1 MPNDV
6 GDEDRSAI
14 EADAGEQL
22 VEELPGGTHEG
33 LALEVLVVARRLA
46 EKEDARLGAAV
57 AGDRL
62 SRAPVERARRAGADL
77 VGNEP
82 KIGRG
87 VVQRAD
93 YAADEGF
100 RGAFLAR

>member
-1 MPNDV
+1 MPDDV
-6 GDEDRSAI
+6 GDEDSSPI
-14 EADAGEQL
+14 EPDAGEQL

-33 LALEVLVVARRLA
+33 LALKVLVVARRLA
-46 EKEDARLGAAV
+46 EKEDPRLSAAV

-62 SRAPVERARRAGADL
+62 SRAPMERARRAGADL